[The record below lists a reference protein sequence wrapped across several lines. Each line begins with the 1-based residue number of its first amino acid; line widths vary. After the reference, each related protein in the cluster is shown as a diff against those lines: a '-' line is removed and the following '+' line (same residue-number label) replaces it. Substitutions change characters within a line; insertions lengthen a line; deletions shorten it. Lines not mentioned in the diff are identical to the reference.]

1 MKKLPVIIDCDPGHD
16 DAIALIAALASE
28 KLEVLGVTA
37 AAGNQTVDKTE
48 KNARKVLEICART
61 DIPVAKGRGKPLWNP
76 LSVAPEIHGDSG
88 MDGPVLPE
96 PSMPVCREP
105 AAALMARLVEESPE
119 PVALIVTGPCTNT
132 AVFLLSYPHLWK
144 KIAKISVMGG
154 GAFEGNRT
162 ALAEFNIWTDPEAA
176 RIVLESGIPVEIY
189 GLDVTHKA
197 LIYREEFALFRER
210 EGMVFQFLADL
221 LDFFGGTY
229 LEVRK
234 FPGAPMHDSCAV
246 IGLTNPELFTY
257 VETDMSVETESP
269 RSRGALT
276 MDLRPAAGKKPS
288 VCGKIALD
296 VDREKFLQVLLGAC
310 ETITRQ
316 RREKGYAS

>member
-1 MKKLPVIIDCDPGHD
+1 M
-16 DAIALIAALASE
+16 
-28 KLEVLGVTA
+28 
-37 AAGNQTVDKTE
+37 
-48 KNARKVLEICART
+48 
-61 DIPVAKGRGKPLWNP
+61 AKGRGKPLWNP

-197 LIYREEFALFRER
+197 LMPFSGNGREWFSSSWRICWTFSEVHIWKQENFRALPCTT
-210 EGMVFQFLADL
+210 A
-221 LDFFGGTY
+221 
-229 LEVRK
+229 VR
-234 FPGAPMHDSCAV
+234 
-246 IGLTNPELFTY
+246 
-257 VETDMSVETESP
+257 
-269 RSRGALT
+269 
-276 MDLRPAAGKKPS
+276 
-288 VCGKIALD
+288 
-296 VDREKFLQVLLGAC
+296 
-310 ETITRQ
+310 
-316 RREKGYAS
+316 